1 MNSRHDL
8 VWLTPAGWDA
18 ALAGLPGAER
28 ASLLQWRVE
37 DWPAVVR
44 RPDAGI
50 APDQVALG
58 VALPPV
64 PGSGYKPRVALH
76 APRAAISRHEAAI
89 PLARAAEAAP
99 PAWRAPLLALAAR
112 APACGL
118 RSYGSLALQAITGL
132 HYLRPSSD
140 IDLLLAPA
148 DRTELEEG
156 IVLLSEHA
164 AHLPLDGEIV
174 FPCGAAVAWK
184 EWCAGGARVLAK
196 SISEVRLADR
206 AALLATLGHA

>member
-28 ASLLQWRVE
+28 ASLEQWRE
-37 DWPAVVR
+37 KDWPAVVR

-50 APDQVALG
+50 DADQVALG
-58 VALPPV
+58 VALPPLA
-64 PGSGYKPRVALH
+64 GTGYKPRVALH
-76 APRAAISRHEAAI
+76 APRAAIARHESAV
-89 PLARAAEAAP
+89 PLARAADAAP
-99 PAWRAPLLALAAR
+99 PAWRAPVLALSAR

-118 RSYGSLALQAITGL
+118 RTYGSLALQAITGL
-132 HYLRPSSD
+132 PYLRPASD
-140 IDLLLAPA
+140 IDLLLAPTNR
-148 DRTELEEG
+148 DELEEG
-156 IVLLSEHA
+156 IVLLSEFA

-184 EWCAGGARVLAK
+184 EWCAGSARVLAK
-196 SISEVRLADR
+196 SMRDVRLADR
-206 AALLATLGHA
+206 AALLATLGQA